1 MWGIGCGILRRE
13 VLPMFTQFSRIR
25 ACIAVPG
32 RGCWQCM
39 KIFSLLLALV
49 GVCSLSSCVEL
60 ASLITVNKDGTGTIE
75 ETVLLSAQLKAMV
88 ASMPP
93 GAGDSGGNPAASL
106 GSLVPDKK
114 KAEENAQKYGE
125 GVTVKSVEDVT
136 LPDGRGGAKVTYDFT
151 DISKLKYQ
159 PGSAEAEKQGAEQD
173 PVTFGFAGGELTI
186 NIPQGKKGEALEKP
200 DAEQLKKMQEID
212 PAQMAMMKP
221 MFTGMRMSFVIKA
234 GSGIASTDAS
244 HQDGDTVTILDMQVE
259 KLLENPENFKKL
271 ASIMESQSEPDPK
284 KLAEQ
289 FKDVDGVKV
298 EGKEKVSIK
307 LK

>member
-1 MWGIGCGILRRE
+1 
-13 VLPMFTQFSRIR
+13 
-25 ACIAVPG
+25 
-32 RGCWQCM
+32 
-39 KIFSLLLALV
+39 
-49 GVCSLSSCVEL
+49 
-60 ASLITVNKDGTGTIE
+60 VNKDGTGTIE

-88 ASMPP
+88 ASMPH